1 MELIVMLDSESILK
15 NWLKIVTLKID
26 DDYDE
31 YYYSSEEEK
40 DSDFEK

>member
-1 MELIVMLDSESILK
+1 MIEL
-15 NWLKIVTLKID
+15 VTLKID

-31 YYYSSEEEK
+31 YYYYSEEEK

>member
-1 MELIVMLDSESILK
+1 MIEL
-15 NWLKIVTLKID
+15 VTLKID

>member
-1 MELIVMLDSESILK
+1 MLDSESILK
-15 NWLKIVTLKID
+15 NWLKIVTFKID